1 MSSNFVTLYIYGYE
15 QKFHRACSIF
25 VALEL
30 FRIKVSIF
38 SVFTILS
45 QIYSTL
51 SVTNPNTLDVGKYQI
66 ENLATLVNF
75 RKATVMWLQFL
86 CKNLSILSQRS

>member
-1 MSSNFVTLYIYGYE
+1 M
-15 QKFHRACSIF
+15 IF

-75 RKATVMWLQFL
+75 RERHCYVAAIFVQKFVYFKAVFL
-86 CKNLSILSQRS
+86 RAVP

>member
-1 MSSNFVTLYIYGYE
+1 M
-15 QKFHRACSIF
+15 
-25 VALEL
+25 ALEL

-75 RKATVMWLQFL
+75 RKATVLPGRR
-86 CKNLSILSQRS
+86 KGGAEGANAPSIFGKLHHLIHILGYVKKLATIALV